1 MNVWEKH
8 EHDKSLWEDSEQ
20 SEAQNNWG
28 TSVNEKAIYY
38 KILNF

>member
-1 MNVWEKH
+1 MWGKSMNMMKVCGKTPS
-8 EHDKSLWEDSEQ
+8 KARQ
-20 SEAQNNWG
+20 GKNWG